1 LVLSPCP
8 LRASRGKECGSKQ
21 DEGKARA
28 IRASKT
34 DWGRYGLNIYHSF
47 GFLIACICVM
57 NVLSFSSGK
66 NLKEGLVTL
75 EEDLVKLTDELQM
88 EAQCIPNM
96 LIHMLRLE
104 WKIVQ
109 QWERW
114 YVILSTASL
123 YFTSKMKRRT
133 KHKDMNCFLQL
144 KDRAVE
150 FSYKFANFLYLWC
163 CMR

>member
-1 LVLSPCP
+1 
-8 LRASRGKECGSKQ
+8 
-21 DEGKARA
+21 
-28 IRASKT
+28 
-34 DWGRYGLNIYHSF
+34 
-47 GFLIACICVM
+47 M

-109 QWERW
+109 Q
-114 YVILSTASL
+114 
-123 YFTSKMKRRT
+123 
-133 KHKDMNCFLQL
+133 
-144 KDRAVE
+144 
-150 FSYKFANFLYLWC
+150 
-163 CMR
+163 